1 MSSDSAENNPPK
13 EKSFELDLSSL
24 GFGPSWVSGPS
35 EKVSSGNG
43 GPRRDGDRPRFRDGP
58 GGDRRGPPRDGQSR
72 GPRRDGPG
80 AGPGGPRRDG
90 PGGPRRDDRGPRRD
104 DRGPSRYDDAP
115 AFVWQKQT
123 LMKAVS

>member
-35 EKVSSGNG
+35 EKVSSGTG

-72 GPRRDGPG
+72 G
-80 AGPGGPRRDG
+80 AG
-90 PGGPRRDDRGPRRD
+90 PGGPRRDDRGGPRRD
-104 DRGPSRYDDAP
+104 DRGIIPKTYLGPITYFYIFIFSPKFKYL
-115 AFVWQKQT
+115 V
-123 LMKAVS
+123 L

>member
-43 GPRRDGDRPRFRDGP
+43 GPRRDGDRPRFRGVWRAVAKEA
-58 GGDRRGPPRDGQSR
+58 RRPEKIRGVTATSSGHSAGIEK
-72 GPRRDGPG
+72 GPRKHPGP
-80 AGPGGPRRDG
+80 
-90 PGGPRRDDRGPRRD
+90 
-104 DRGPSRYDDAP
+104 
-115 AFVWQKQT
+115 F
-123 LMKAVS
+123 

>member
-58 GGDRRGPPRDGQSR
+58 GGDRRVPAALALLGHLPQR
-72 GPRRDGPG
+72 GVLLLLDEV
-80 AGPGGPRRDG
+80 DH
-90 PGGPRRDDRGPRRD
+90 
-104 DRGPSRYDDAP
+104 
-115 AFVWQKQT
+115 
-123 LMKAVS
+123 L

>member
-58 GGDRRGPPRDGQSR
+58 GGDRRGPPSGGQSR
-72 GPRRDGPG
+72 G
-80 AGPGGPRRDG
+80 
-90 PGGPRRDDRGPRRD
+90 
-104 DRGPSRYDDAP
+104 
-115 AFVWQKQT
+115 
-123 LMKAVS
+123 

>member
-43 GPRRDGDRPRFRDGP
+43 GPRRDGDRPVRLRVHAA
-58 GGDRRGPPRDGQSR
+58 R
-72 GPRRDGPG
+72 
-80 AGPGGPRRDG
+80 AGLGR
-90 PGGPRRDDRGPRRD
+90 
-104 DRGPSRYDDAP
+104 
-115 AFVWQKQT
+115 
-123 LMKAVS
+123 